1 MAYQVSNRGLSPQ
14 KVLVVRL
21 AAAAFLLGLWYA
33 AAIRSGSIFLATP
46 HDVIIRLGQSMANG
60 EFLEYLGPT
69 AYILGIG
76 AGLGVAVGVPLGLL
90 IGRFRWLQWSTE
102 GPINILYTTPIVAL
116 IPFMLVI
123 IGFNNQSKI
132 LIVFLFTVLPVIINT
147 AVGVRTVDRDLLE
160 LTKSFCSTEGPV
172 WRDVLM
178 PASLPAIM
186 TGLRIGLIHALV
198 GAVLADFYAGA
209 SGFGYLI
216 ILYSNRFDVAGAL
229 GPVLVLALTG
239 TAVAALLKNAQ
250 TRLSP
255 WERASR

>member
-1 MAYQVSNRGLSPQ
+1 MNNRGMSRQ
-14 KVLVVRL
+14 KVLAIRV
-21 AAAAFLLGLWYA
+21 AAAVVLLVGWYA
-33 AAIRSGSIFLATP
+33 AAIRSGSLFLATP
-46 HDVIIRLGQSMANG
+46 QEVIIRLGQSMANG

-76 AGLGVAVGVPLGLL
+76 AGLGVAVGVPFGLL
-90 IGRFRWLQWSTE
+90 IGRVRWLQWATE
-102 GPINILYTTPIVAL
+102 APINILYTTPLVAL

-160 LTKSFCSTEGPV
+160 LTRSFCSKEGPV

-216 ILYSNRFDVAGAL
+216 IMYSNRFDVAGAL
-229 GPVLVLALTG
+229 GPVLVLAVTG
-239 TAVAALLKNAQ
+239 TAVAALLKTAQ
-250 TRLSP
+250 RRLSP
-255 WERASR
+255 WQGVQR

>member
-1 MAYQVSNRGLSPQ
+1 
-14 KVLVVRL
+14 
-21 AAAAFLLGLWYA
+21 
-33 AAIRSGSIFLATP
+33 
-46 HDVIIRLGQSMANG
+46 
-60 EFLEYLGPT
+60 
-69 AYILGIG
+69 
-76 AGLGVAVGVPLGLL
+76 
-90 IGRFRWLQWSTE
+90 
-102 GPINILYTTPIVAL
+102 
-116 IPFMLVI
+116 
-123 IGFNNQSKI
+123 
-132 LIVFLFTVLPVIINT
+132 
-147 AVGVRTVDRDLLE
+147 
-160 LTKSFCSTEGPV
+160 
-172 WRDVLM
+172 
-178 PASLPAIM
+178 M

>member
-1 MAYQVSNRGLSPQ
+1 MNNRGMSRQ
-14 KVLVVRL
+14 KVFTIRVVAAVTLLV
-21 AAAAFLLGLWYA
+21 GWYA
-33 AAIRSGSIFLATP
+33 AAVSTGSLFLATP
-46 HDVIIRLGQSMANG
+46 QDVIGRLGHSMASG

-69 AYILGIG
+69 AYILAIG
-76 AGLGVAVGVPLGLL
+76 AGLGVAIGVPFGLL
-90 IGRFRWLQWSTE
+90 IGRVRWLQSATE
-102 GPINILYTTPIVAL
+102 APINIFYTTPLVAL

-160 LTKSFCSTEGPV
+160 LTRSFCSSEAPV
-172 WRDVLM
+172 WRDILL

-229 GPVLVLALTG
+229 GPVLVLAVTG
-239 TAVAALLKNAQ
+239 TAIAALLKAAQ
-250 TRLSP
+250 RRLSP
-255 WERASR
+255 WQGAQI